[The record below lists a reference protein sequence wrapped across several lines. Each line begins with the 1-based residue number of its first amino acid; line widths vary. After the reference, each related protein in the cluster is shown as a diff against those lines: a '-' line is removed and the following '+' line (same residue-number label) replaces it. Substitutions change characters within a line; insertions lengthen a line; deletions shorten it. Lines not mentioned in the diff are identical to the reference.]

1 MAQIEHGTLSGVLH
15 DVGLDEF
22 ADEVAGEHKQVE
34 EGDAREAAPRPYA
47 IEPKGIEARNSA
59 MKMTIEVDCTP
70 EEARRFLGL
79 PDVSVLNEHLVD
91 EMKKRVDA
99 NMAMISPDELVKNWM
114 SFGQGAQE
122 QFRKLME
129 VGMNAAAPKK

>member
-1 MAQIEHGTLSGVLH
+1 
-15 DVGLDEF
+15 
-22 ADEVAGEHKQVE
+22 
-34 EGDAREAAPRPYA
+34 
-47 IEPKGIEARNSA
+47 

-79 PDVSVLNEHLVD
+79 PDVSTLNDQLVE
-91 EMKKRVDA
+91 EMKKRVEA
-99 NMAMISPDELVKNWM
+99 NMAMISPDELMKNWM

-129 VGMNAAAPKK
+129 VGLSAANPRK